1 MVRGRCWPLAVI
13 RVGVLIVK
21 SVVILALLAAS
32 VVVCA
37 QESAQRQIDESL
49 RALPEALRAE
59 ASVFGYNKSGDRV
72 LLMKGSNGMTCWADD
87 PKPNL
92 DEPFY
97 VLCFPKSLEQFFIRN
112 DELKREGVIDRSA
125 VLEAEIKSHKIT
137 LPDFDIRYTL
147 RGKRFEEAMS
157 LTVIHVPYAS
167 AEGTGFSAD
176 VDNYRPWLMMEGTPF
191 AHIMIPGH

>member
-1 MVRGRCWPLAVI
+1 MNQAVI
-13 RVGVLIVK
+13 CKLRVLIVK
-21 SVVILALLAAS
+21 PVVIVAVLAAS
-32 VVVCA
+32 VVAGA
-37 QESAQRQIDESL
+37 QESAQRQIYESL

-59 ASVFGYNKSGDRV
+59 ASVFGYDDSGDRV
-72 LLMKGSNGMTCWADD
+72 LLKQGSNGITCWADD

-97 VLCFPKSLEQFFIRN
+97 VLCFPKSLEQFFNRN
-112 DELKREGVIDRSA
+112 DELKREGVTDRAA
-125 VLEAEIKSHKIT
+125 VLEAEIKSRKIT
-137 LPDFDIRYTL
+137 LPEFDIRYTL